1 MSQIVLGMKAV
12 RHENKIESFR
22 KPPGG
27 SPWEDSSH
35 YEKPTLM
42 NHATSKKQ
50 FPIGSA
56 LHESPLSPPSSPAQ
70 RLFYKPPVKNK
81 FPAVIPF
88 PLSLRPTFLMRRL
101 SSSSRFTAS
110 NRFLLQPDWRGA
122 TTGLRVAWLALALLI
137 ASAPFL
143 RAGAA
148 ELAYTPVEVPLPPV
162 SKPLINDK
170 GQVLTVITGTV
181 CMYLPI
187 TDYGLPAG
195 VHPKGAIAAGGVVID
210 FNSNGHFVTH
220 KLESGVQSYGS
231 LYKDGAVFTFPA
243 QRVFALDQLG
253 RVLFDFGSVREVDGS
268 VRTVPGLFG
277 SYNDINDAGIAVG
290 QGSMIWDT
298 KSGGAPQFLPSTG
311 PNTYYNSAKL
321 VNNKNQIFGHRD
333 SGYIFYLGT
342 NVILVSTGRLQYI
355 YLPTPDHGLPAGF
368 TDLPEVG
375 YESGFGAWGNDSGS
389 YNARLTDRGE
399 IYIGNTAENTNSI
412 WYRRQ
417 IIKPADYIFGTNTA
431 TVTRIFDINNHGAI
445 LATGSLNGQPNKLFI
460 LNPLHIASVEF
471 TVIPKTN
478 TPAPDVFFVG
488 ADFDVIATVRNL
500 VNENILNVSP
510 VSPPTNVVA
519 GVTKA
524 LSNADPATPQ
534 TIPPNGTATFQW
546 VLRAARPGEATID
559 TAFTGTYQGKAF
571 QFRAIAPPILTVIP
585 PVDLLLKR
593 ENEPTNAF
601 AANNVYAPM
610 LDGRQY
616 RFIAHAMRD
625 TNRFNVRIE
634 NDSSEPASFVLRA
647 IAPSAENWQI
657 LYRHGATDIT
667 ASVFSAGG
675 WQTPELAAGAHTDVL
690 LQLHDIAGDP
700 GDRVRVRTEVS
711 SVEDPEPIDAVIVAV
726 AIAEVPVEIELQRV
740 TASGY
745 TATSIAAG
753 KTDVDAPLE
762 LVTSKSVLETQP
774 VIFGG
779 WVADGVTPMLFKLS
793 AKQKALEPFPE
804 GRQFR
809 LEVEVNEGGEIDGVE
824 LTDRLKLLKSGSWV
838 ADNEFE
844 LSPSAP
850 AVFAMLSPVAADEL
864 LLSSRK
870 DLVIGLNVVDIVS
883 GEIVSEATLRLRK
896 PPVVLIHGY
905 NTPGDWGDAFILE
918 LSRSRPTS
926 GDYPWVRVAKYGTDQ
941 TSGAYVSQMVN
952 TLYTLDD
959 LVPLAEQAYDD
970 ALAELREN
978 WAFTRF
984 DAVCHSQGGLLT
996 RMLCSEN
1003 TSRTLSRPFRNE
1015 LNHNRGRFHRVVT
1028 LGSPHNGTRL
1038 LRYLIALDESKFSR
1052 LKNNLPTL
1060 IGKAGVFLE
1069 VAQAKFDPFGLQIRD
1084 LNNPSPASRWKPDPA
1099 AKFHLVRTT
1108 INRGLPPHAE
1118 NLAPSYLALGLSH
1131 PVAGPAVLPRGS
1143 DGVVDFDSMG
1153 AHGPNQAIGANV
1165 FTLTPNLFVS
1175 HSPPLE
1181 VFGAGV
1187 GQTASPDVGA
1197 HVIAALDQN
1206 PNIPASERV
1215 FSSFVVPELLDDSV
1229 RQQIDHWADVSIFEF
1244 VDSAINPPPAPL
1256 GARSIVTTNLDFV
1269 LTTPTNRPV
1278 TGVVFWSVESFTPN
1292 GINSRDIKF
1301 TVNPTDSRRV
1311 IVHVPTDLI
1320 GDIVLYA
1327 HYVSTN
1333 GAVVLIKPRRIYSTA
1348 PPNAVLVGIEIT
1360 PNNVPLPINSEMPIQ
1375 IWTRYSSG
1383 HSILRYVEATEITAV
1398 SSAPTV
1404 VSTTNTIAWR
1414 MIGNG
1419 TATIVANYLGHSTTN
1434 SLTVY
1439 TPIPADA
1446 HTNSTSWQPN
1456 LIAQNSGF
1464 ESQPVGTSVSMPPV
1478 VADGA
1483 TFTGWR
1489 VFNVTTNSVAF
1500 SATIIANASA
1510 GGGAMRLAV
1519 TNTGGTANHA
1529 LDQWSP
1535 EMHTPV
1541 QPGQRYIVSFDAAW
1555 IAGLNT
1561 GNLLFQV
1568 QEFDSAGSFLGNGL
1582 STVRSVS
1589 TTSYQKHTFIYQPVN
1604 PATAGIGI
1612 FFGPLRGVVGAT
1624 TISLDNVRMVV
1635 APLLVN
1641 GDFESSPLAT
1651 SAGGTGVVV
1660 NTTAF
1665 LGWRLF
1671 SVGSPPITS
1680 LTGTIVD
1687 AGGYPGG
1694 QPDSHALRLVVTN
1707 TGSPTAHDY
1716 GLDNNNARSPVVTGK
1731 KYTLSFDLALVQ
1743 VGGSLTLNVS
1753 VAEFNAAGT
1762 FTGTQSGF
1770 APTLPADQT
1779 FHRYTMTYVVANPAA
1794 TQVVIAFRP
1803 VTTGH
1808 STLVL
1813 DNVVFAPFVTD
1824 TPTSLSFH
1832 VNGATLGLTWPESH
1846 LGWRVQSNSVNVAN
1860 PSAWFDIPGSEPVTN
1875 LNFPISPAT
1884 PAVYYR
1890 LRRP

>member
-1 MSQIVLGMKAV
+1 M
-12 RHENKIESFR
+12 
-22 KPPGG
+22 
-27 SPWEDSSH
+27 
-35 YEKPTLM
+35 
-42 NHATSKKQ
+42 
-50 FPIGSA
+50 
-56 LHESPLSPPSSPAQ
+56 
-70 RLFYKPPVKNK
+70 
-81 FPAVIPF
+81 
-88 PLSLRPTFLMRRL
+88 TFLMRHL
-101 SSSSRFTAS
+101 SSLSRFTAS
-110 NRFLLQPDWRGA
+110 TRCLRRPRRRDA
-122 TTGLRVAWLALALLI
+122 TTGLGVAWLALALLI
-137 ASAPFL
+137 AHAPFL
-143 RAGAA
+143 RVGAT

-170 GQVLTVITGTV
+170 GQVLTVVTNTLY
-181 CMYLPI
+181 MYLP
-187 TDYGLPAG
+187 TADYGLAAG
-195 VHPKGAIAAGGVVID
+195 VHSRGAIAEGGIVVD

-231 LYKDGAVFTFPA
+231 LYKDGAVVTFPA
-243 QRVFALDQLG
+243 HRLLGLDQLG
-253 RVLFDFGSVREVDGS
+253 RVLFDYGSIREVNGSV
-268 VRTVPGLFG
+268 TTWTAPGVINAYF
-277 SYNDINDAGIAVG
+277 NDINDAGIAVG
-290 QGSMIWDT
+290 QTLSTSQEPYDFYYRTVIWDT

-311 PNTYYNSAKL
+311 FYNSAKL

-333 SGYIFYLGT
+333 SGEIIFLPESGD
-342 NVILVSTGRLQYI
+342 VVLVSTGRQEYI
-355 YLPTPDHGLPAGF
+355 YLPTPDYGLPAGF
-368 TDLPEVG
+368 TDLPEIRNGTV
-375 YESGFGAWGNDSGS
+375 FGSWSDISS

-399 IYIGNTAENTNSI
+399 IYIHGYQNPNPDSI
-412 WYRRQ
+412 WYRGE
-417 IIKPADYIFGTNTA
+417 IIRPDEHIFGTNTA

-445 LATGSLNGQPNKLFI
+445 LATGSLNGQANKLFI
-460 LNPLHIASVEF
+460 LNPRNIASVEF

-500 VNENILNVSP
+500 VNENILNVAP

-524 LSNADPATPQ
+524 LSNVDPATPQ
-534 TIPPNGTATFQW
+534 TVPPNGTATFQW

-559 TAFTGTYQGKAF
+559 TTFTGTYQGKAF
-571 QFRAIAPPILTVIP
+571 QFRATAPPILTVIP

-634 NDSSEPASFVLRA
+634 NDSNESASFVLRA
-647 IAPSAENWQI
+647 IVPSAENWQI
-657 LYRHGATDIT
+657 VYRHGATDIT

-690 LQLHDIAGDP
+690 FQLHDIAGDH

-726 AIAEVPVEIELQRV
+726 VIAEVPVEIELQRV

-745 TATSIAAG
+745 TAPSIAAG
-753 KTDVDAPLE
+753 SADVDAPLE

-793 AKQKALEPFPE
+793 AKEVALEPFPG

-850 AVFAMLSPVAADEL
+850 AVFAMFSPVAADEL

-870 DLVIGLNVVDIVS
+870 DLIIGLNVVDIVS

-896 PPVVLIHGY
+896 PPVALIHGY
-905 NTPGDWGDAFILE
+905 NTAGDWGDAFILE
-918 LSRSRPTS
+918 LSRSRPIS
-926 GDYPWVRVAKYGTDQ
+926 GDYPWVHTAKYGTNL
-941 TSGAYVSQMVN
+941 TTGYVEQMVN
-952 TLYTLDD
+952 TLWSLAD
-959 LVPLAEQAYDD
+959 LVPLAEQSLED
-970 ALAELREN
+970 AIAPLREE
-978 WAFTRF
+978 WAFTRY
-984 DAVCHSQGGLLT
+984 DVVCHSQGGLLT
-996 RMLCSEN
+996 RMLCSQR

-1015 LNHNRGRFHRVVT
+1015 LNHYRGRFHRVVT
-1028 LGSPHNGTRL
+1028 IGSPHNGTRL
-1038 LRYLIALDESKFSR
+1038 LRYLIALDEAGHSL
-1052 LKNNLPTL
+1052 LKNNLPIL
-1060 IGKAGVFLE
+1060 IGRVGVTSE
-1069 VAQAKFDPFGLQIRD
+1069 TAQAKFDPFGLEIRD
-1084 LNNPSPASRWKPDPA
+1084 LNNPSPNSRWQPDPA
-1099 AKFHLVRTT
+1099 AKFHLVRST
-1108 INRGLPPHAE
+1108 INRGLPPYAE
-1118 NLAPSYLALGLSH
+1118 DLAPSYLALGLFH

-1215 FSSFVVPELLDDSV
+1215 FSSFVIPELLDDSI
-1229 RQQIDHWADVSIFEF
+1229 RQQIDQWANASVFEF

-1278 TGVVFWSVESFTPN
+1278 TGVVFWSVESFTTN
-1292 GINSRDIKF
+1292 GINSGDIEL
-1301 TVNPTDSRRV
+1301 TVNPADSRRV

-1320 GDIVLYA
+1320 GDVVLYA
-1327 HYVSTN
+1327 HYLSTN

-1348 PPNAVLVGIEIT
+1348 PTNAVLVGIEIA
-1360 PNNVPLPINSEMPIQ
+1360 PNNVLLPIDSEMPIQ
-1375 IWTRYSSG
+1375 IWTRYSNG
-1383 HSILRYVEATEITAV
+1383 HSILRHVEATEITAV
-1398 SSAPTV
+1398 SSAPNV

-1414 MIGNG
+1414 MTGNG
-1419 TATIVANYLGHSTTN
+1419 TATIVANYFGHSTTN
-1434 SLTVY
+1434 SLSVY

-1446 HTNSTSWQPN
+1446 HTNSAPWQPN
-1456 LIAQNSGF
+1456 LLAQNSGF
-1464 ESQPVGTSVSMPPV
+1464 ESQPVGTSLSLPPV

-1489 VFNVTTNSVAF
+1489 VFNVSTNSVAF

-1510 GGGAMRLAV
+1510 GSGAMRLAV

-1535 EMHTPV
+1535 AMHTPV
-1541 QPGQRYIVSFDAAW
+1541 QVGTRYIVSFDAAW
-1555 IAGLNT
+1555 IAGLNA

-1568 QEFDSAGSFLGNGL
+1568 QEFDSAGGFLGNGL

-1589 TTSYQKHTFIYQPVN
+1589 TTGYQKHTFIYQPVN

-1612 FFGPLRGVVGAT
+1612 FFGPLRGVVGTT

-1641 GDFESSPLAT
+1641 GDFEFSPLTT
-1651 SAGGTGVVV
+1651 SAGGSGVFV
-1660 NTTAF
+1660 NTTTF

-1671 SVGSPPITS
+1671 SVGSPPIAN
-1680 LTGTIVD
+1680 LTGTLVD
-1687 AGGYPGG
+1687 AGGYPDG
-1694 QPDSHALRLVVTN
+1694 QPGSRAMLLVVTN
-1707 TGSPTAHDY
+1707 TGSPAAHDY
-1716 GLDNNNARSPVVTGK
+1716 GLDNSNARSPVMTGR
-1731 KYTLSFDLALVQ
+1731 KYTLSFDVALVQ
-1743 VGGSLTLNVS
+1743 VSGSLALNVS

-1762 FTGTQSGF
+1762 FTGTQGGF
-1770 APTLPADQT
+1770 APALTADQT
-1779 FHRYTMTYVVANPAA
+1779 FRRYTLAYVVANPAT

-1803 VTTGH
+1803 VTTGQ

-1813 DNVVFAPFVTD
+1813 DNVVFAPFVAD
-1824 TPTSLSFH
+1824 TPTDLSFS
-1832 VNGATLGLTWPESH
+1832 VNGLSLALAWPGSH
-1846 LGWRVQSNSVNVAN
+1846 LGWRAQSNSVDLAS
-1860 PSAWFDIPGSEPVTN
+1860 PSSWFDIPGSEAVTN
-1875 LNFPISPAT
+1875 LNLPVSPAM
-1884 PAVYYR
+1884 PAVFYR